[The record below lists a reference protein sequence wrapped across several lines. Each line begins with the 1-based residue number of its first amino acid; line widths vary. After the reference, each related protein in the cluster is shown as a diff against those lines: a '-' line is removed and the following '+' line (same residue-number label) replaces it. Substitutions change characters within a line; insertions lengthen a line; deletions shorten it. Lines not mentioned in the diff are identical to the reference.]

1 MKKID
6 FFDLI
11 ISPLKYKKRIIA
23 INIIIAALII
33 FVIIISKILP
43 SNISFLPN
51 VYTSEAKI
59 LLPVQ
64 EKTGNRGTTIEEIS
78 EAMELTVQRGMGI
91 KGNQLIISILKSN
104 TVLNDVIEN
113 VFINKDKKLKEAY
126 LNDPS
131 IIDDLRKAVLSHTRF
146 SEDKFTGFIFI
157 QYTDVDPVFA
167 KQMVD
172 AFLEYL
178 GKAVHKFAL
187 TPTAAKKQFIE
198 ERIKEIEEKLNNAK
212 KEYIDFQQEYGIIS
226 PEREAEQITQTIS
239 DLRAELIKKENDL
252 ARYNRTHNLTESER
266 TELEMDI
273 YNLRRRIINLTKG
286 SQEEMKGNSIMI
298 SKSRISELSLEF
310 AKLKRNV
317 ENLEYIHI
325 SLLNELEIAQIQEKS
340 EGPIIQI
347 IDKPE
352 IPLKKS
358 GPPRSLLFL
367 QIMGIVL
374 AMSLIIPMTIE
385 FFKKYILSDPD
396 FRQKIE
402 ILSSYLSFKKNI

>member
-6 FFDLI
+6 YFDLF
-11 ISPLKYKKRIIA
+11 ISPLKYKKQIFL
-23 INIIIAALII
+23 INIIVIILTIFLII
-33 FVIIISKILP
+33 LSKILP
-43 SNISFLPN
+43 SKFSYLPN
-51 VYTSEAKI
+51 VYTAEAKI
-59 LLPVQ
+59 LLPTQ
-64 EKTGNRGTTIEEIS
+64 EKTGVKRSAMEEIS
-78 EAMELTVQRGMGI
+78 DAMELTVQRGI
-91 KGNQLIISILKSN
+91 RVNQLIISILQSN
-104 TVLNDVIEN
+104 SVVDQVIEK
-113 VFINKDKKLKEAY
+113 VYINKNEELKEAF
-126 LNDPS
+126 LNNPS
-131 IIDDLRKAVLSHTRF
+131 IIGKLRKEVLSYSMF
-146 SEDKFTGFIFI
+146 SEDNSTGFIYIKF
-157 QYTDVDPVFA
+157 TDIDPIFA

-172 AFLEYL
+172 VYLEML
-178 GKAVHKFAL
+178 GKAIHKFTL
-187 TPTAAKKQFIE
+187 TPTAAKKLFIE
-198 ERIKEIEEKLNNAK
+198 ERIKEIEEKLNIAK
-212 KEYIDFQQEYGIIS
+212 KTYIEFQQEYGIVS
-226 PEREAEQITQTIS
+226 PEREAEQITDTIS

-286 SQEEMKGNSIMI
+286 NQEELKGNTIMI

-347 IDKPE
+347 IDEPE
-352 IPLKKS
+352 IPLRKS
-358 GPPRSLLFL
+358 GPPRTLLFL
-367 QIMGIVL
+367 QIVGLIFFI
-374 AMSLIIPMTIE
+374 SLFIPVIIE

-402 ILSSYLSFKKNI
+402 ILSSYISFKKNI